1 MTYLRRIPSTTEG
14 LDRFAFPHVPDT
26 SWVTKHEM
34 IQVHVEIRRRGSI
47 FAELFPKYMALT
59 KIISSKNNYVD
70 TIDDITLPGAVHCG
84 DYSDAGH
91 SPDSIA
97 IPESNVSCE
106 IGGNTYP
113 DSTDI
118 HQQIRSIDVD
128 ATVGVASSDTF
139 SSDSTDA
146 STTTGD
152 IPDDNVTEAS
162 ADGIA
167 PAGSDGSNIIDADTI
182 PGSVPV
188 DPYHVVTIVTHV
200 GCECGSVLHVSQ
212 NKTQFMYNV

>member
-1 MTYLRRIPSTTEG
+1 MIP
-14 LDRFAFPHVPDT
+14 
-26 SWVTKHEM
+26 
-34 IQVHVEIRRRGSI
+34 VHVEIRRRGSI
-47 FAELFPKYMALT
+47 FAELFPKDMALT

-97 IPESNVSCE
+97 IPESNVSGE

-152 IPDDNVTEAS
+152 IPDDMLQRHQLMALLLL
-162 ADGIA
+162 
-167 PAGSDGSNIIDADTI
+167 AGMA
-182 PGSVPV
+182 
-188 DPYHVVTIVTHV
+188 PYH
-200 GCECGSVLHVSQ
+200 
-212 NKTQFMYNV
+212 

>member
-1 MTYLRRIPSTTEG
+1 MP
-14 LDRFAFPHVPDT
+14 
-26 SWVTKHEM
+26 
-34 IQVHVEIRRRGSI
+34 
-47 FAELFPKYMALT
+47 LT
-59 KIISSKNNYVD
+59 KIISSKNNYMD

-97 IPESNVSCE
+97 IPESNVSGE

-128 ATVGVASSDTF
+128 TTVGVASSDTF

-146 STTTGD
+146 STSTGD

-167 PAGSDGSNIIDADTI
+167 PAGRDGSISLMQILYLL
-182 PGSVPV
+182 VF
-188 DPYHVVTIVTHV
+188 
-200 GCECGSVLHVSQ
+200 L
-212 NKTQFMYNV
+212 